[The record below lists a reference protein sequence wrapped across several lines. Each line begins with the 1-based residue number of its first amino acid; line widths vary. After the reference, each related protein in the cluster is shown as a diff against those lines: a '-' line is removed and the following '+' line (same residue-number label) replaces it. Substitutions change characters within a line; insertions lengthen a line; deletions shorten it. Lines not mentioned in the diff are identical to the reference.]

1 MIWKNCCLPSRVSAL
16 NSDLEKLLS
25 AVKGGKL
32 SQNEMQDIGNML
44 LKGLSPEQ
52 SEMLHRITSDPQQAQ
67 AFMNSPEVKKI
78 LDEQ

>member
-1 MIWKNCCLPSRVSAL
+1 MIQLFKYDNDIYLRNIQSGKGRAVLPQHDENIDAFW
-16 NSDLEKLLS
+16 
-25 AVKGGKL
+25 
-32 SQNEMQDIGNML
+32 DIGNML